1 MGEINPSNNKVF
13 LTITASVAI
22 VAIVAIFFGFMSF
35 NNKSGAGLMPQIS
48 SGNEENLAGHAAMP
62 LTEESEDIEPQII
75 ESEPTSYFPGV
86 EATE

>member
-1 MGEINPSNNKVF
+1 MNESNPNKEKMS
-13 LTITASVAI
+13 LTIIASVAV

-75 ESEPTSYFPGV
+75 ESEPTSYFSGV